1 MAYLDATEI
10 GLVGIGAAETQH
22 ALDAMVRF
30 GKGRHQAALNMGD
43 CFSYACAKA
52 NGVSLLFKGEDFS
65 KTDIVQAN
73 PSG

>member
-1 MAYLDATEI
+1 
-10 GLVGIGAAETQH
+10 
-22 ALDAMVRF
+22 MVRF